1 MIYNI
6 DVKSWHG
13 KTIRSRFE
21 EKIKKD
27 KNTNC
32 HLWTAST
39 RGHNNYGQL
48 HIGKFLVLAHR
59 LSYIIHKGDIP
70 QNKCVLHIC
79 DTPLCVN
86 PDHLFLGTQQD
97 NIKDRDMKNHTR
109 NRYTI
114 KQLGAVCAL
123 EGGK

>member
-1 MIYNI
+1 MIFNI

-32 HLWTAST
+32 HL
-39 RGHNNYGQL
+39 R
-48 HIGKFLVLAHR
+48 IGKSLVLAHR

-70 QNKCVLHIC
+70 QNMCVLHIC

-114 KQLGAVCAL
+114 KQLGAVSAL